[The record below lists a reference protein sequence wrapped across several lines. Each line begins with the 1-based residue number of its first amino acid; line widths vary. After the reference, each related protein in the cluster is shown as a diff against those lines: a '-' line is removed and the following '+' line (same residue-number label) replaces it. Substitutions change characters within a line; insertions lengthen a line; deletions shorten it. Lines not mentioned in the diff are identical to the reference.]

1 MNTLYYGDNLH
12 ILREHLADESV
23 DLIYLDPPFNS
34 KRVYNVYLKSPKGH
48 SSEAQ
53 VTAFED
59 SWMWGEQA
67 EREYNELL
75 HQPNTD
81 VSEMIASL
89 RRFLK
94 ESDVMA
100 YLVMMSNR
108 LLELHRVLKPIG
120 SLYLHCDPTASHY
133 LKIVMD
139 AIFGGSQFRNEII
152 WRRTGSHNKIQRYG
166 PIHDVILFYSKTEN
180 YTWTYPKRPY
190 MLGHVEENFVKDENG
205 FKTNYYGNVLTGSG
219 KRSGE
224 SGKPWR
230 GFDPTAKDRHWAI
243 PGALLEDI
251 DEDLSGL
258 SQHQKLDRLLELG
271 HIKIVEGQAWPMYER
286 YLKSGDGQ
294 AISDIWAY
302 QPYTEGTVFGTDEG
316 VDADIR
322 WLSTKDKER
331 LGYPTQKPLTL
342 LERIIQA
349 SSNSGDVVLDPFCG
363 CGTAVHAAQK
373 LGRQWIGIDITNL
386 AISLI
391 EKRLKDAFLD
401 STPPLE
407 FKVHGTPKDLDGAR
421 DLAARDKYEFQ
432 YWACSLVDAQPYQG
446 KKKGA
451 DTGIDGLIF
460 FQDDKGA
467 AKKVI
472 VSVKGGENVGVSM
485 LKDLIATVQREEAQ
499 IGLFVTLANPTEPMK
514 KEAVSAGFYDSQF
527 GAFPKIQILTIEDL
541 LNGTEGPRYPDMAR
555 GGLNFK
561 KAKKEKKDNQQKLFD
576 A

>member
-1 MNTLYYGDNLH
+1 MNTLYYGDNLD

-34 KRVYNVYLKSPKGH
+34 KRDYNVLFKTPKGH
-48 SSEAQ
+48 ASDAQ

-59 SWMWGEQA
+59 SWTWGEQA
-67 EREYNELL
+67 EREYAELL

-81 VSEMIASL
+81 VSEMIAAM
-89 RRFLK
+89 RKFLNQ
-94 ESDVMA
+94 SDVMA

-108 LLELHRVLKPIG
+108 LLELHRVLKPTG

-133 LKIVMD
+133 LKLVMD
-139 AIFGGSQFRNEII
+139 AIFGADHFQNEIVWQRTNVHSDSKSWSRVSDTI
-152 WRRTGSHNKIQRYG
+152 FFYTKSDTLTWNPIYMPHSEEHIESKYKNKDADGRQYTLSDMTSPNPRPNMMYEWKGFPYPPNGWR
-166 PIHDVILFYSKTEN
+166 YSKETMAKLDAEGKI
-180 YTWTYPKRPY
+180 WYPDDKTKRP
-190 MLGHVEENFVKDENG
+190 
-205 FKTNYYGNVLTGSG
+205 
-219 KRSGE
+219 
-224 SGKPWR
+224 
-230 GFDPTAKDRHWAI
+230 
-243 PGALLEDI
+243 
-251 DEDLSGL
+251 
-258 SQHQKLDRLLELG
+258 RL
-271 HIKIVEGQAWPMYER
+271 KR
-286 YLKSGDGQ
+286 YLDEMPGNLLSNVWIDINPINSQ
-294 AISDIWAY
+294 AA
-302 QPYTEGTVFGTDEG
+302 
-316 VDADIR
+316 
-322 WLSTKDKER
+322 ER
-331 LGYPTQKPLTL
+331 LGYPTQKPLAL

-349 SSNSGDVVLDPFCG
+349 SSNAGDVVLDPFCG

-373 LGRQWIGIDITNL
+373 LGRQWIGVDITNL

-391 EKRLKDAFLD
+391 EKRLKDAFVD

-407 FKVHGTPKDLDGAR
+407 FKVFGTPKDLDGAR
-421 DLAARDKYEFQ
+421 DLASRDKYEFQ
-432 YWACSLVDAQPYQG
+432 YWACALVDAQPYQG

-472 VSVKGGENVGVSM
+472 VSVKGGENVGVAM
-485 LKDLIATVQREEAQ
+485 VKDLIATVQREDAQ

-541 LNGTEGPRYPDMAR
+541 LDGKEGPRYPDMAR

-561 KAKKEKKDNQQKLFD
+561 KAKKEKKEQPKLFD
-576 A
+576 S